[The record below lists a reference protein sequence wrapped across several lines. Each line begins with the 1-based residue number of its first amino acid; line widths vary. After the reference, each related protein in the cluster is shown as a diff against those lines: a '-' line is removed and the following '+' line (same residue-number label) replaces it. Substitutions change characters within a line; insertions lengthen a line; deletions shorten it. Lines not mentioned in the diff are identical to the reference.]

1 MRLGLDSFPEF
12 GVPSARAGTIL
23 VHLVLFGAILVLF
36 GARAA
41 LKASTLV
48 VPWQAAAARMALG
61 ARHRSS
67 ASRGS
72 RGLRTK

>member
-1 MRLGLDSFPEF
+1 MYPRYGQ
-12 GVPSARAGTIL
+12 AQIL

-48 VPWQAAAARMALG
+48 VPWLAAAARMALG
-61 ARHRSS
+61 ATVL
-67 ASRGS
+67 ALAVVVGS
-72 RGLRTK
+72 KD